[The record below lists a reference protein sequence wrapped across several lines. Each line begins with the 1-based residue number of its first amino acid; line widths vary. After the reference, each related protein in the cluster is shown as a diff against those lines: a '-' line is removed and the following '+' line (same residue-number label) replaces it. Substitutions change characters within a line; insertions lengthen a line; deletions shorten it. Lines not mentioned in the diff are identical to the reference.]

1 MIVILYIFTY
11 DNNITEME
19 VCPMIN
25 TNGTRDSFFTQ
36 VYISSEARFYSIKDV
51 MEMTGWSE
59 GTVQKLFNDP
69 KFPSA
74 DYGKTKVVEVHA
86 LIQFF
91 SVPHNKERERYWQP
105 SYVHNRVPRR

>member
-36 VYISSEARFYSIKDV
+36 VYISSEARF
-51 MEMTGWSE
+51 
-59 GTVQKLFNDP
+59 
-69 KFPSA
+69 
-74 DYGKTKVVEVHA
+74 
-86 LIQFF
+86 
-91 SVPHNKERERYWQP
+91 
-105 SYVHNRVPRR
+105 